1 MACVLANTSLT
12 SQSNNEGEIRK
23 SLIENDLVDCI
34 VALPKQL
41 FYNTGIS
48 ACIWFISRKR
58 AGNGDRKRTGEILL
72 IDASRL
78 GHMTDRTHRDFSE
91 DDISKITNTYH
102 EWRKK
107 DGKYVDEKG
116 FCKTITNELLSK
128 HDFILTPDRYIAAID
143 KDSDGISFED
153 NLRTMNQFLIEQT
166 KIGNEL
172 NNEII
177 KNLESFYPD
186 YSWDKIDFNN
196 SEILEK
202 LARDLFYQWFID
214 FNFPDNKYKPYK
226 KSGGK
231 MVDADL
237 GQIPVGWRMGQLSEI
252 AKVDWGNTSI
262 TKRSYVE
269 NGKYLGVSA
278 AGCDGRMEHK
288 EYDFGTAVIS
298 AIGEYCGRTYLPL
311 EDFTAIKNTLVVKQL
326 NEPFSYYVY
335 LGLSFWKIERRGAA
349 QPFISKGDTEKM
361 QIIIPP
367 QEIFDAFNKVINPFF
382 QKIKNN
388 NLQIQLFSKF
398 RQCYL
403 SKSQK

>member
-1 MACVLANTSLT
+1 
-12 SQSNNEGEIRK
+12 
-23 SLIENDLVDCI
+23 
-34 VALPKQL
+34 
-41 FYNTGIS
+41 
-48 ACIWFISRKR
+48 
-58 AGNGDRKRTGEILL
+58 
-72 IDASRL
+72 
-78 GHMTDRTHRDFSE
+78 
-91 DDISKITNTYH
+91 
-102 EWRKK
+102 
-107 DGKYVDEKG
+107 
-116 FCKTITNELLSK
+116 
-128 HDFILTPDRYIAAID
+128 
-143 KDSDGISFED
+143 
-153 NLRTMNQFLIEQT
+153 
-166 KIGNEL
+166 
-172 NNEII
+172 
-177 KNLESFYPD
+177 
-186 YSWDKIDFNN
+186 
-196 SEILEK
+196 
-202 LARDLFYQWFID
+202 
-214 FNFPDNKYKPYK
+214 
-226 KSGGK
+226 